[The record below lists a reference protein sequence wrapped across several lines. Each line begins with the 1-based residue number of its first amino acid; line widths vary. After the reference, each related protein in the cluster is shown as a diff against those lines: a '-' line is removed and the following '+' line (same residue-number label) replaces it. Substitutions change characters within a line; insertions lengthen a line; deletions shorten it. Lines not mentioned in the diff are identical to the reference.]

1 MNRFIVSQSSCSDVV
16 WAACYSG
23 GGLVVS
29 AVPLGRGTA
38 PGVAVLDGVGEA
50 WGVGG
55 RSSRGAVWGVE
66 VEVGAVCF
74 GVP

>member
-1 MNRFIVSQSSCSDVV
+1 MNRFILSQSSCSDGV
-16 WAACYSG
+16 WAACDPA

-29 AVPLGRGTA
+29 AVSLGLGTA

-74 GVP
+74 GVL

>member
-1 MNRFIVSQSSCSDVV
+1 MNRFILSQSSCSDVV
-16 WAACYSG
+16 LAACDSA

-29 AVPLGRGTA
+29 AVPVGLGTS
-38 PGVAVLDGVGEA
+38 PGVAVIDGVGEA
-50 WGVGG
+50 WGVGW